1 MKFITVFIVS
11 MISLTSFA
19 QSKKEL
25 KSENQNLKESIRKLQ
40 DENNSLKN
48 NALTQDLL
56 VGSSFGTI
64 TESDLIITDGMYMD
78 RKDVDPNS
86 KVYKNSFYN
95 RVSSDEEYR
104 GRILATFGFSKKA
117 RILAISLKD
126 CVANDYS
133 QFINSDA
140 VRSITC
146 KAALIAQEQNEKL
159 IVDNSKR
166 SQVKDYTAGFSTK
179 NSAQINNGKSITKD

>member
-1 MKFITVFIVS
+1 MFHYKPF
-11 MISLTSFA
+11 ISLVVFFKTH
-19 QSKKEL
+19 KIH
-25 KSENQNLKESIRKLQ
+25 NH
-40 DENNSLKN
+40 
-48 NALTQDLL
+48 
-56 VGSSFGTI
+56 
-64 TESDLIITDGMYMD
+64 
-78 RKDVDPNS
+78 
-86 KVYKNSFYN
+86 
-95 RVSSDEEYR
+95 
-104 GRILATFGFSKKA
+104 
-117 RILAISLKD
+117 
-126 CVANDYS
+126 YS